1 MATVTPSPK
10 VEATVRVVPARRVAS
25 FTVPL
30 HVDKPVPHD
39 VVIKAT
45 LQRDEVKIEWPSGRY
60 YLPRSLSSVDSM
72 VAMLEAVRAELV
84 EQGVEA

>member
-1 MATVTPSPK
+1 MARPE
-10 VEATVRVVPARRVAS
+10 VESVVRVVPARRVAS

-30 HVDKPVPHD
+30 VLGEAEVK
-39 VVIKAT
+39 IKAT
-45 LQRDEVKIEWPSGRY
+45 LQRDEVKIEWPRGRY
-60 YLPRSLSSVDSM
+60 CLPGPLASVDSM